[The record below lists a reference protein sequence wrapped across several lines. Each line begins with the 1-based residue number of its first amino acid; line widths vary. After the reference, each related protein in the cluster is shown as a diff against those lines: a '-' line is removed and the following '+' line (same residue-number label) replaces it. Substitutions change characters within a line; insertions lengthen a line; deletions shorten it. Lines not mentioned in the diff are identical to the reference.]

1 MKVWI
6 NTDEDGR
13 IVCSTPYK
21 KFTDDNFIEV
31 EFDDDFDF
39 GKQSDYLYK
48 DGELVY
54 DGAMTAE
61 IEEMNKKLAE
71 EEARKEQLNVAARMF
86 VQTTAKTMTDSQA
99 MQVNMLFK
107 DWCVGMSCEHGDIIR
122 YDGNIY
128 RIGID
133 HVASDVYHPGDDG
146 TTNMYSLI
154 KIDEEGYEY
163 WKAWDGVTG
172 LYDVDD
178 IVRDPEDEQLYIC
191 IQGNCTYGPPHSTPS
206 FWKIYKE

>member
-1 MKVWI
+1 MKVYI

-13 IVCSTPYK
+13 IICSTPYK
-21 KFTDDNFIEV
+21 KFTNDDFVEA

-39 GKQSDYLYK
+39 GKQGDYLYK

-61 IEEMNKKLAE
+61 IEEMNKMLME

-122 YDGNIY
+122 YDPY
-128 RIGID
+128 QD
-133 HVASDVYHPGDDG
+133 
-146 TTNMYSLI
+146 
-154 KIDEEGYEY
+154 
-163 WKAWDGVTG
+163 
-172 LYDVDD
+172 
-178 IVRDPEDEQLYIC
+178 
-191 IQGNCTYGPPHSTPS
+191 
-206 FWKIYKE
+206 